1 MFSNISFQYVSVCF
15 FRHVLEVC
23 RAVAGVREAEGIQS
37 FLEMCR
43 DAGMS
48 KVAAYRAY
56 IMGKDCHGVP
66 IEVHDHLARGASLS
80 KLTDAWLATWYEE
93 ENYYR

>member
-1 MFSNISFQYVSVCF
+1 M
-15 FRHVLEVC
+15 
-23 RAVAGVREAEGIQS
+23 AGVREAEGIQS

-48 KVAAYRAY
+48 NFAAYRAY

-66 IEVHDHLARGASLS
+66 IEVNDHLERGASLS

-93 ENYYR
+93 EN

>member
-1 MFSNISFQYVSVCF
+1 MF

-56 IMGKDCHGVP
+56 IMGKDCHGVQ
-66 IEVHDHLARGASLS
+66 IEVNDHLDRGASLS
-80 KLTDAWLATWYEE
+80 KLTDAWLETWYEE
-93 ENYYR
+93 DH